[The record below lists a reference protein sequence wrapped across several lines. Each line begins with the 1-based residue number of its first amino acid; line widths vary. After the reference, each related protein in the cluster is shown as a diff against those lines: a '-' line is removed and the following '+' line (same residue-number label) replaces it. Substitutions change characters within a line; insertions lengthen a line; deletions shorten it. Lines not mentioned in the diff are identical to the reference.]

1 MCLKSSRQFSYRNF
15 FPLPAGNPHAILYRQ
30 MYVTSLLFRQG
41 WVMGTGGNK
50 EYPLLSIRVGLIP
63 QGIGTW
69 HTPMTFEAWATSF
82 MHRNRNVRNIMF
94 CIDVCIMYLLYEQLD
109 RGKVLIRAD
118 RNRNYI
124 IFFTQLKMIDAFQ
137 LSTLLIFQILGQ
149 SFKKR

>member
-1 MCLKSSRQFSYRNF
+1 
-15 FPLPAGNPHAILYRQ
+15 
-30 MYVTSLLFRQG
+30 
-41 WVMGTGGNK
+41 MGTGGNK
-50 EYPLLSIRVGLIP
+50 ECPLLSIHVGLIP

-82 MHRNRNVRNIMF
+82 MHRNRNVRNIMV
-94 CIDVCIMYLLYEQLD
+94 CIDVCIMYLLLD

-149 SFKKR
+149 PGKF